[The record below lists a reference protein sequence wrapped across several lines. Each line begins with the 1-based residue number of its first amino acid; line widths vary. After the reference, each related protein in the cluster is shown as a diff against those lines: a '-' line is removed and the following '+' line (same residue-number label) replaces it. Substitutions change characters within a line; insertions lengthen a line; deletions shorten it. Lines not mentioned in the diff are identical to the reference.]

1 MVDIDKRELTI
12 LPQSQMIKGLK
23 ADKTVFAKVTAFVTD
38 EKTGE
43 EIAQDQLEFT
53 ILLKLPVKEISET

>member
-1 MVDIDKRELTI
+1 
-12 LPQSQMIKGLK
+12 MIKGLK

-53 ILLKLPVKEISET
+53 ILLKLPVKEIQET